1 MKYLKPG
8 DQCPC
13 CGNPIKTSD
22 PAKLYILSFLAD
34 AMEHRGIAAPLTDIE
49 EESEH
54 DRSKDRA

>member
-22 PAKLYILSFLAD
+22 PVKLYVLSFLAD
-34 AMEHRGIAAPLTDIE
+34 AMEHRGITAPLTDIE
-49 EESEH
+49 EESQ
-54 DRSKDRA
+54 DD